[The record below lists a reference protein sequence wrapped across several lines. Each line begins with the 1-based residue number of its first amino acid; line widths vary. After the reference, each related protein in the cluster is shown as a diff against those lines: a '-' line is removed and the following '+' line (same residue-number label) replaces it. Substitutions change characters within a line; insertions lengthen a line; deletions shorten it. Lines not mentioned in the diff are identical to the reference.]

1 MQDIDRAFKT
11 VLTLKPDC
19 VLDLLFGSQRQTK
32 LKEITDP
39 QINIPELR
47 ADKALI
53 VEDDGKIYYLLC
65 EAMIQPDRSELPTF
79 ALKALGMQYMF
90 GDPVIVVIVYLEKSK
105 YAIFPDSFE
114 NRVGNLS
121 NQFVL
126 AKILLWEH
134 EIRILNGELKEFA
147 PFLPLFYEQPD
158 PGLMDVQQNLL
169 AQIPDSKLQA
179 DLIATAIIV
188 DIRSW
193 GTQAVL
199 AKFAK
204 EVNMLKETSIVQDWL
219 TQSLQEGWQKGQQ
232 EGWQKGQQ
240 EGKFSLLQIIL
251 AQKLGTISP
260 ELSYK
265 LHQLSSEQLDQLGV
279 ALLNINSLQE
289 LQAWLSNGAAQ
300 EAH

>member
-53 VEDDGKIYYLLC
+53 IEDGGKTCYLLC
-65 EAMIQPDRSELPTF
+65 EAMIQPDRSDLPTF
-79 ALKALGMQYMF
+79 ALKALGMQYLL
-90 GDPVIVVIVYLEKSK
+90 GKPVIVVVVYLEKGK
-105 YAIFPDSFE
+105 YTAFPDSFE
-114 NRVGNLS
+114 NRVGSLS

-126 AKILLWEH
+126 AKVLLWEH
-134 EIRILNGELKEFA
+134 KERILSDELIELA
-147 PFLPLFYEQPD
+147 PFLALLYDQPD

-169 AQIPDSKLQA
+169 AKISDPKLQA
-179 DLIATAIIV
+179 DLISLAIVV
-188 DIRSW
+188 DIRTW
-193 GTQAVL
+193 GAQVVL

-219 TQSLQEGWQKGQQ
+219 TQSQQ

-240 EGKFSLLQIIL
+240 EGQRQGEKQGKLSVLQIIL
-251 AQKLGTISP
+251 AQKLGALSP
-260 ELSYK
+260 ELSNKFY
-265 LHQLSSEQLDQLGV
+265 QLNSEQLDRLGV
-279 ALLNINSLQE
+279 ALLNINSQQE

-300 EAH
+300 ESH

>member
-11 VLTLKPDC
+11 ILTLKPDC
-19 VLDLLFGSQRQTK
+19 ILDLLFGSQRQTT

-39 QINIPELR
+39 QINVPELR

-53 VEDDGKIYYLLC
+53 VEDGGETCYLLC
-65 EAMIQPDRSELPTF
+65 EAMLQPDRSELPTF
-79 ALKALGMQYMF
+79 ALKALGMQYML
-90 GDPVIVVIVYLEKSK
+90 GKPVLVVIVYLEKGK
-105 YAIFPDSFE
+105 YTAFPDSFE
-114 NRVGNLS
+114 NRVGSLS

-126 AKILLWEH
+126 VKILLWEH
-134 EIRILNGELKEFA
+134 EARILNGELVELA

-158 PGLMDVQQNLL
+158 PALMDVQQNLL
-169 AQIPDSKLQA
+169 SQISDPKLQA

-188 DIRSW
+188 DIRAW
-193 GTQAVL
+193 GTLVVL

-219 TQSLQEGWQKGQQ
+219 TQSQQ
-232 EGWQKGQQ
+232 EGWQEGQK

-265 LHQLSSEQLDQLGV
+265 LHQLSSEQLDRLGV
-279 ALLNINSLQE
+279 ALLNINSQQE
-289 LQAWLSNGAAQ
+289 LQAWLSNGASQ
-300 EAH
+300 ESH